1 MRSNSSLVSARRGI
15 VWPHTALAALVGL
28 LALNGC
34 SAGLEEE
41 ADGPPDFSGQNPP
54 VAGNQNPSAT
64 PVNTPGTNT
73 GTSNTN
79 GGEQT
84 QGNGAPIAPS
94 TNTGN
99 ANGAGG
105 TSANNGS
112 ANTGGTGGAGMV
124 GAAGSANVGAA
135 GSAMGNAG
143 AGTAPMTP
151 PPQNGE
157 QPPPVT
163 PPPVTPPPV
172 TTPTAP
178 DTTCPAGAI
187 FCSGFE
193 GAGLPAGTTFEP
205 DYLRGSALGTEV
217 TLDTTVF
224 HSGRQALKMPVGHNY
239 YRMLAVPLPSN
250 SFWVRL
256 YTRSNVGHGAPN
268 STHASLFMASTLEP
282 GAYNG
287 DGAVEI
293 AEQFGQV
300 LLNVKDS
307 LFGTSGTNPN
317 GMPGTR
323 LPDNTW
329 TCMEAEFDGASG
341 DVHVFVEGD
350 EIIDASGWQP
360 PTDFKTFRFGYLRF
374 DSPARDVW
382 MDDVVVASSR
392 IGCL

>member
-1 MRSNSSLVSARRGI
+1 V
-15 VWPHTALAALVGL
+15 T
-28 LALNGC
+28 
-34 SAGLEEE
+34 
-41 ADGPPDFSGQNPP
+41 
-54 VAGNQNPSAT
+54 T
-64 PVNTPGTNT
+64 
-73 GTSNTN
+73 
-79 GGEQT
+79 
-84 QGNGAPIAPS
+84 
-94 TNTGN
+94 
-99 ANGAGG
+99 
-105 TSANNGS
+105 
-112 ANTGGTGGAGMV
+112 
-124 GAAGSANVGAA
+124 
-135 GSAMGNAG
+135 
-143 AGTAPMTP
+143 
-151 PPQNGE
+151 
-157 QPPPVT
+157 PPVT
-163 PPPVTPPPV
+163 TPPV

-193 GAGLPAGTTFEP
+193 GPGLPAGTTFEP
-205 DYLRGSALGTEV
+205 DYLRASALGTEV

-224 HSGRQALKMPVGHNY
+224 HSGRQALKMPVGQNY